1 MGERGRKKNEGWYRE
16 RERERERESGK
27 EKESKN
33 KRESA
38 HGLTY
43 ICILPLEATMNL
55 LEGGSAMDWCDR
67 AREKMKDGIEREREK
82 EGESENKE
90 E

>member
-1 MGERGRKKNEGWYRE
+1 MNGRERGRKNNEGWYRE
-16 RERERERESGK
+16 RERKSERESGK

-43 ICILPLEATMNL
+43 ICILPLEATMSS
-55 LEGGSAMDWCDR
+55 LEGGSAMD
-67 AREKMKDGIEREREK
+67 G
-82 EGESENKE
+82 
-90 E
+90 